1 MVNAESINSADLQAE
16 FKLTNEA
23 LYAELVSLT
32 ALNYIKI
39 ENKKVVRV
47 VLTQEGQVYAE
58 QGTP

>member
-1 MVNAESINSADLQAE
+1 VHADSINSTDLQE
-16 FKLTNEA
+16 QFKLTNEA

-47 VLTQEGQVYAE
+47 VLTQEGKVYAE